1 MPTAAVLIYQD
12 ADGTVPLREWLL
24 TLQAKA
30 RADCLA
36 AMRLLGNHGYELR
49 RPYCENLGEGVYE
62 LRVKFQ
68 RVNLRMLYF
77 FHERGAVVVTH
88 GFAKEKE
95 IPPKEIE
102 FAKVR
107 MKAFQAKP
115 EAHTY
120 RGEGGEG

>member
-1 MPTAAVLIYQD
+1 MPRTAVLIYQD

-36 AMRLLGNHGYELR
+36 ALLLLGNHGRELR

-62 LRVKFQ
+62 LRIKFH

-77 FHERGAVVVTH
+77 FHERSAVVVTH

-95 IPPKEIE
+95 IPTKEIAL
-102 FAKVR
+102 AKVR
-107 MKAFQAKP
+107 MKGFNARP

-120 RGEGGEG
+120 RGERGEG